1 MNILKRLGAYLAIL
15 TLLLVPTTPALAATD
30 DETITL
36 SPTAKRYTVDPGQ
49 TISDSVTVTNTGG
62 KAFSFITYAR
72 PYFVSGD
79 DYTPV
84 FSTVNNKT
92 DAYRWVTF
100 DGATYSAASTQAVK
114 VPFTLTVPK
123 NAASGGHYGVIF
135 AETQPDSEAQG
146 KNQVFRKKRVGAL
159 LYVTVKGNNVVK
171 GSVESVSI
179 SPLQTQPPL
188 AIQSKLKNEGNVD
201 FVNKAKL
208 EVRDIFGQ
216 VKYSDEREVTVLPGT
231 SRNVNFEWKDA
242 SSFGLYNV
250 TVSHNFLDKNESK
263 SGLVVMF
270 PLWAII
276 LLLGLIVL
284 VVGSRFTGS
293 TSTKKSSKHKK

>member
-1 MNILKRLGAYLAIL
+1 MNILKRLAAFTAIL
-15 TLLLVPTTPALAATD
+15 ALLVVPTPALAATN

-49 TISDSVTVTNTGG
+49 TISDTITVTNTGG
-62 KAFSFITYAR
+62 KEFSFITYAR
-72 PYFVSGD
+72 PYYVSGD

-100 DGATYSAASTQAVK
+100 EGATYSAVPTATVK
-114 VPFTLTVPK
+114 IPFTLTVPK

-135 AETQPDSEAQG
+135 AETQPASESG
-146 KNQVFRKKRVGAL
+146 DKNQVFRKKRVGAL
-159 LYVTVKGNNVVK
+159 LYVTVKGNNVTEGTVA
-171 GSVESVSI
+171 SSTI
-179 SPLQTQPPL
+179 APFQTQPPL
-188 AIQSKLKNEGNVD
+188 STQSKLKNTGNVD
-201 FVNKAKL
+201 FVDKAKL

-216 VKYSDEREVTVLPGT
+216 LKYSTEREVTVLPET
-231 SRNVNFEWKDA
+231 SRNVNFEWEEA
-242 SSFGLYNV
+242 STFGLYNV
-250 TVSHNFLDKNESK
+250 SVTHNFLDKTESK
-263 SGLVVMF
+263 TGFVVMF
-270 PLWAII
+270 PIWAII

-293 TSTKKSSKHKK
+293 APAKKSSKNKK

>member
-1 MNILKRLGAYLAIL
+1 MKILKRLATILAVL
-15 TLLLVPTTPALAATD
+15 ALLVVPTPALAATD

-49 TISDSVTVTNTGG
+49 TISDSIKVTNTGG
-62 KAFSFITYAR
+62 KAFSFTTYAR

-100 DGATYSAASTQAVK
+100 DGATYSATPGQAVK

-135 AETQPDSEAQG
+135 AETQPESGTQD

-171 GSVESVSI
+171 GSVESTSI
-179 SPLQTQPPL
+179 SALQTQPPL
-188 AIQSKLKNEGNVD
+188 ATQSKLKNAGNVD
-201 FVNKAKL
+201 FLDKAKL

-216 VKYSDEREVTVLPGT
+216 VKYTNEREVTVLPGT
-231 SRNVNFEWKDA
+231 TRNVNFEWKDA

-250 TVSHNFLDKNESK
+250 TVSHNFLDKTESK
-263 SGLVVMF
+263 TGFVVMF

-276 LLLGLIVL
+276 LLLGLVVVL
-284 VVGSRFTGS
+284 VGSRFTNS
-293 TSTKKSSKHKK
+293 TSTKKSSKRKK